1 MNYFLSKSVALVLA
15 ASSLVGIL
23 HAQSNSDQAQY
34 MRWEVQ
40 SLAVYESGALIQRS
54 SRVSIDESGRA
65 VITIG
70 GLAKDID
77 TKSIQTALP
86 LDWGLS
92 GHSFQISK
100 DPEAMESAMKE
111 LNELDI
117 EVKSTERI
125 RAMREALLA
134 VYAEELTMIQANRKV
149 GGAESLLVEDL
160 TDLANFWRDRV
171 KELEYLM
178 LELRMELRDINDELK
193 VFSDERQEILNLLH
207 AVEGQITLRIVGPA
221 NSAGTIEIGYVAEDA
236 FWKTAYD
243 AEVHNDGT
251 VALKRFAHVVQK
263 TGADWND
270 LPIQFFAGNPLESLL
285 PPKRMPLELSLVRS
299 SGSKNGIDWP
309 LSKTSQHSVY
319 ADSPAE
325 VLESNPIQEGAAVQR
340 LVFTPAL
347 PVSVSGDGTPE
358 RIPLE
363 TLNLKSDLTYLILP
377 EYSDESFQL
386 ASSADWYE
394 AQLMEGA
401 VQVVAGN
408 AYRGVYD
415 LTLPAPGDTLEIPLG
430 QDGRV
435 RSSRKRIA
443 ERCSNSAFGSTKRTE
458 QAFQISLVNQHNRTV
473 HVRVMDRA
481 PISKKSNVNVT
492 VENLDGG
499 VFDPTTGWITW
510 NFTLAPSAQK
520 NVSFSYKI
528 EYPKKFVIQGL

>member
-92 GHSFQISK
+92 GHSFEISK

-178 LELRMELRDINDELK
+178 LELRMELRDIND
-193 VFSDERQEILNLLH
+193 
-207 AVEGQITLRIVGPA
+207 
-221 NSAGTIEIGYVAEDA
+221 
-236 FWKTAYD
+236 
-243 AEVHNDGT
+243 
-251 VALKRFAHVVQK
+251 
-263 TGADWND
+263 
-270 LPIQFFAGNPLESLL
+270 
-285 PPKRMPLELSLVRS
+285 
-299 SGSKNGIDWP
+299 
-309 LSKTSQHSVY
+309 
-319 ADSPAE
+319 
-325 VLESNPIQEGAAVQR
+325 VL
-340 LVFTPAL
+340 
-347 PVSVSGDGTPE
+347 
-358 RIPLE
+358 
-363 TLNLKSDLTYLILP
+363 
-377 EYSDESFQL
+377 
-386 ASSADWYE
+386 
-394 AQLMEGA
+394 
-401 VQVVAGN
+401 
-408 AYRGVYD
+408 
-415 LTLPAPGDTLEIPLG
+415 
-430 QDGRV
+430 
-435 RSSRKRIA
+435 
-443 ERCSNSAFGSTKRTE
+443 
-458 QAFQISLVNQHNRTV
+458 
-473 HVRVMDRA
+473 
-481 PISKKSNVNVT
+481 
-492 VENLDGG
+492 
-499 VFDPTTGWITW
+499 FD
-510 NFTLAPSAQK
+510 
-520 NVSFSYKI
+520 
-528 EYPKKFVIQGL
+528 